1 MSQMETPENPKDQ
14 RIANSDIK
22 SNFVKNIKDEIK
34 KIFYDNDLTG
44 NGVKGEGDFIKTIT
58 SYLRRSKAAS
68 QKAESAKQVKA
79 QESAFIK
86 QFAKDNNRW
95 IENFDETNYFEEGAE
110 QKVYLSG
117 KNVLKVNDGIYYE
130 TWEDYLISLQIF
142 NLLFP
147 DTSYTLNGFL
157 EKDNSLYAVVEQRFV
172 KSTEEYN
179 FEEIKS
185 LLEANGFKNNKKQDF
200 THDDLGIILEDL
212 HDENVLKQD
221 GKYFI
226 IDAAIFIKNKTIFD
240 PI

>member
-1 MSQMETPENPKDQ
+1 MSHLETPENAKEQ
-14 RIANSDIK
+14 RIVNSDIK
-22 SNFVKNIKDEIK
+22 SNFVKNIKDEIE

-58 SYLRRSKAAS
+58 SYLRRSKTAS
-68 QKAESAKQVKA
+68 QKTESTKQAKA
-79 QESAFIK
+79 QESAIIK

-130 TWEDYLISLQIF
+130 TWEDYFISLQIY

-147 DTSYTLNGFL
+147 DTFYTLNGFL
-157 EKDNSLYAVVEQRFV
+157 GKDKTLYAVVEQRFV

-185 LLEANGFKNNKKQDF
+185 LLEANGFRNTKNQDF

-212 HDENVLKQD
+212 HDENVLKQN

-226 IDAAIFIKNKTIFD
+226 IDAAIYFKKDFGSVE
-240 PI
+240 